1 MMDLKIF
8 IYDVLYVLNFHQ
20 NLSSIGQL
28 SKKGIIC
35 GFTKASIL
43 LMMIKKNTN
52 SKGTNDL
59 KSFISV
65 KY

>member
-1 MMDLKIF
+1 MW
-8 IYDVLYVLNFHQ
+8 IY
-20 NLSSIGQL
+20 
-28 SKKGIIC
+28 KGIYTI
-35 GFTKASIL
+35 SDD
-43 LMMIKKNTN
+43 KKNTN